1 MKLKQTFLALSAA
14 AAITLSAVGFAGAA
28 GQSDLLKLTIVG
40 QKSDTQLAVMV
51 LVRDLAEEL
60 GFTVTWDG
68 EDQMVT
74 LDSGT
79 MHANFTIGVNSYIA
93 ATSIEGMVGMTAPF
107 TLSSAPVVSDG
118 VTYVPLELFTVLM
131 GNHADGLTVTDGTV
145 DLRTEF

>member
-28 GQSDLLKLTIVG
+28 GQSDLLKLTIDG

-51 LVRDLAEEL
+51 PVRDLAEEL

-93 ATSIEGMVGMTAPF
+93 ATSIEGMVGMTAP
-107 TLSSAPVVSDG
+107 LHPVLRSRGVRRGDLCAFGALYCPDG
-118 VTYVPLELFTVLM
+118 QPC
-131 GNHADGLTVTDGTV
+131 DGLTVTDGTV

>member
-1 MKLKQTFLALSAA
+1 MKRKKTCLALSAA
-14 AAITLSAVGFAGAA
+14 AAITLSAIGFAGAA
-28 GQSDLLKLTIVG
+28 GQSDLLKLTVDG
-40 QKSDTQLAVMV
+40 QESDTQLAVMV
-51 LVRDLAEEL
+51 PARDLAEEL
-60 GFTVTWDG
+60 GYTVTWNG
-68 EDQMVT
+68 EDQSVT

>member
-1 MKLKQTFLALSAA
+1 MKKKQLLSALLAGSLSLSVA
-14 AAITLSAVGFAGAA
+14 APALAA
-28 GQSDLLKLTIVG
+28 EAETAPESYEVVTENGQQYVPLRSI
-40 QKSDTQLAVMV
+40 
-51 LVRDLAEEL
+51 AEDM